1 MHSHYYCVRAAT
13 VFCLLHSRGCRYKS
27 YISIYAY
34 LQLFAR
40 KFSIS
45 SHLSEIEYWFLVT
58 VRANASNLFLV
69 RNFSLDAVTMTAYG
83 IVGSVRIDMVYWFSL
98 VDLFRC
104 FLFAEFCFLLS
115 RSSDAYSGRLE
126 WFLFAKQFKDFRSSD
141 VAAFVDVEAL
151 SLHRG
156 KLGLFV
162 VMCACC
168 TAVIIALVSF

>member
-1 MHSHYYCVRAAT
+1 VRAAT
-13 VFCLLHSRGCRYKS
+13 VFCLLQHSRGCRYKS
-27 YISIYAY
+27 YISIYTY
-34 LQLFAR
+34 LPLFAR

-58 VRANASNLFLV
+58 VRANASNLFLA

-126 WFLFAKQFKDFRSSD
+126 
-141 VAAFVDVEAL
+141 
-151 SLHRG
+151 
-156 KLGLFV
+156 
-162 VMCACC
+162 
-168 TAVIIALVSF
+168 